1 MADVNRKR
9 ARENILA
16 EVRVALGNDDLL
28 VIERIMSKL
37 TSARIEDT
45 IMDAVKR
52 AIMDANDTELYL
64 AEEFAVT
71 HAAIREV
78 LGKRQKEAV

>member
-1 MADVNRKR
+1 MADINRKQ

-16 EVRVALGNDDLL
+16 EVLVALGNDDLL
-28 VIERIMSKL
+28 VIESIMSRL

-71 HAAIREV
+71 HAKIREV
-78 LGKRQKEAV
+78 LGERQKEAV